1 LRLCVRDQLPRLW
14 QFVRLLLDGVNAAS
28 LGLLIRFKVN
38 STWLILG
45 GAMTGVLKAAFG

>member
-1 LRLCVRDQLPRLW
+1 MPIKSSGANGIA
-14 QFVRLLLDGVNAAS
+14 LLS

-45 GAMTGVLKAAFG
+45 GAMTGVLKAAFD